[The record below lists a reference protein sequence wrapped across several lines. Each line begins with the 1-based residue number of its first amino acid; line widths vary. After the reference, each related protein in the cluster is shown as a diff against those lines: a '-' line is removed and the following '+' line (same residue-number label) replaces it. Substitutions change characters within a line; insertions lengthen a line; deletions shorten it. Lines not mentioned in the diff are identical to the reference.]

1 MVAQLT
7 YPAPLDLVS
16 QSPKR
21 FSSAQARDGHG
32 VLFSS
37 SPFIKGT
44 TRDPMRIMTVRS
56 CRDIDL
62 MHDGKEQV
70 PKMLVEMEDG
80 SSLY

>member
-1 MVAQLT
+1 
-7 YPAPLDLVS
+7 
-16 QSPKR
+16 
-21 FSSAQARDGHG
+21 
-32 VLFSS
+32 
-37 SPFIKGT
+37 
-44 TRDPMRIMTVRS
+44 MRIMTVRS